1 MLSILKFAIQKK
13 HNMQHIYEI
22 IAGYFL
28 PWYYWFFAFLG
39 AFLLGFSKSGIKGIG
54 VIIVLLMAFVFGG
67 KNSTGILIPLMI
79 LADVF
84 AVIYY
89 HRHTQWVYLLKLLPS
104 MVVGVLIGVW
114 FGNDISENLFKQ
126 IMAVFILITVAIMVY
141 MERKKNKSIPT
152 NKLFSNGMG
161 LLSGITSMIGNLAG
175 AFASIYFLAMRLP
188 KNEFIGTAAWL
199 FFIIN
204 VFKLPFHIFV
214 WKTVTTETV
223 LLNLLLAP
231 SVIIGFF
238 VGVQL
243 VKLIHNH
250 VYRKFIL
257 AVTAIGAITILLS

>member
-1 MLSILKFAIQKK
+1 MLDIFSQFQLSYTQWVI
-13 HNMQHIYEI
+13 
-22 IAGYFL
+22 
-28 PWYYWFFAFLG
+28 AFLG
-39 AFLLGFSKSGIKGIG
+39 VFLLGFSKSGIKGIG
-54 VIIVLLMAFVFGG
+54 VVIVLLMAFVFGG
-67 KNSTGILIPLMI
+67 KASTGVLIPLMI
-79 LADVF
+79 VADVF

-89 HRHTQWVYLLKLLPS
+89 HRHTQWSLLLKLLPA

-114 FGNDISENLFKQ
+114 FGNDISEHIFKQ
-126 IMAVFILITVAIMVY
+126 IMAVFILITVVIMVF
-141 MERKKNKSIPT
+141 MERKKDKSIPT
-152 NKLFSNGMG
+152 NKFFSNGMG

-214 WKTVTTETV
+214 WKTVTYETL
-223 LLNLLLAP
+223 LLNIFLVP
-231 SVIIGFF
+231 GVIIGFL

-243 VKLIHNH
+243 VKLIRND

-257 AVTAIGAITILLS
+257 VVTAAGAVTILLS

>member
-1 MLSILKFAIQKK
+1 MLDIFSQFQLSYTQWF
-13 HNMQHIYEI
+13 
-22 IAGYFL
+22 IAL
-28 PWYYWFFAFLG
+28 LG
-39 AFLLGFSKSGIKGIG
+39 VFLLGFSKAGIKGIG

-67 KNSTGILIPLMI
+67 KASTGILIPLMI
-79 LADVF
+79 VADVF

-89 HRHTQWVYLLKLLPS
+89 HRHTQWNLLIKLLPA

-114 FGNDISENLFKQ
+114 FGNDISEHVFKQ
-126 IMAVFILITVAIMVY
+126 IMAVFILITVIIMVF
-141 MERKKNKSIPT
+141 MERKKDKSIPT
-152 NKLFSNGMG
+152 NKFFSNGMG

-214 WKTVTTETV
+214 WKTVTTETL
-223 LLNLLLAP
+223 LLNLFLVP
-231 SVIIGFF
+231 GVVIGFL

-243 VKLIHNH
+243 VKLIQNDL
-250 VYRKFIL
+250 YRKFIL
-257 AVTAIGAITILLS
+257 VVTAAGAVIILLS